1 MRIRFCLFAALLLAC
16 GPRLHQRAAT
26 VPVVREMETPRAPA
40 AADTGQIV
48 RIPAPTGPYRV
59 GRATF
64 HAIDPARDEAFTP
77 EPDDRREV
85 IFHVWYP
92 AAEEGGVPAAFT
104 AEVPDDSIFRRSY
117 SFIGVE
123 KLPRV
128 RANAFADAPV
138 SGAERRYPVIL
149 FSHGLGAVAAMY
161 TSFQEDLASHG
172 YVVVGVDHP
181 YFSAA
186 FQLPG
191 GRTVRNLS
199 RPASRQQDVL
209 TQAQDLRFVLDALEL
224 LDREGPG
231 RLRGRLDL
239 ERVGV
244 FGQSRG
250 GFAAPHACRLDRRF
264 DACANLDG
272 YSLTPAVMDSGI
284 AQPYLHVEELVPW
297 QPAPTDSELVAAG
310 QTREQAI
317 AEAAADSLRRE
328 ATFRRMGPGA
338 VLVTVRGARHASF
351 SDQPLIAPE
360 RYRDIAID
368 ARRALQITRAYL
380 LAFFDLHL
388 RNRPPSLLGP
398 IPPPYPEVTVE
409 FYDPAGPTRVLRG
422 TVP

>member
-1 MRIRFCLFAALLLAC
+1 MRIRFCLLSAFVLAC
-16 GPRLHQRAAT
+16 GPGLHQRPVA
-26 VPVVREMETPRAPA
+26 VPIVRELATPRATA
-40 AADTGQIV
+40 TDTGEII

-64 HAIDPARDEAFTP
+64 HAIDPTRDEPFTP
-77 EPDDRREV
+77 DPADSREV
-85 IFHVWYP
+85 ILHVWYP
-92 AAEEGGVPAAFT
+92 AAAEGGVPAAFT
-104 AEVPDDSIFRRSY
+104 AELPDDSIFRRSY
-117 SFIGVE
+117 SFIGLE

-128 RANAFADAPV
+128 RAHAFADAPV
-138 SGAERRYPVIL
+138 SEAERRYPVIL

-161 TSFQEDLASHG
+161 TSFQEELASHG
-172 YVVVGVDHP
+172 YVVVGIDHP
-181 YFSAA
+181 FFSAA

-191 GRTVRNLS
+191 GRTVRNTS

-209 TQAQDLRFVLDALEL
+209 TQAQDLRFALDALER

-239 ERVGV
+239 ARTGV
-244 FGQSRG
+244 FGHSRG

-264 DACANLDG
+264 RACANLDG

-284 AQPYLHVEELVPW
+284 AQPYLHVEELAPW
-297 QPAPTDSELVAAG
+297 LPPPSDSALVALR
-310 QTREQAI
+310 QTREEAT
-317 AEAAADSLRRE
+317 AEAAADSARRE

-338 VLVTVRGARHASF
+338 VLVTVRGGAHASF

-388 RNRPPSLLGP
+388 RNRPPGLLAP
-398 IPPPYPEVTVE
+398 APPPYPEVTVE
-409 FYDPAGPTRVLRG
+409 VYDPAGPTRVLRG
-422 TVP
+422 SVP